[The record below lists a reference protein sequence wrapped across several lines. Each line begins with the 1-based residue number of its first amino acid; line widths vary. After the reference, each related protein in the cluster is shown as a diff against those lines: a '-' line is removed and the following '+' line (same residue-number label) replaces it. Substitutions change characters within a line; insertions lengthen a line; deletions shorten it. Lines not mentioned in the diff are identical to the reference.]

1 MSYSSTLPIYI
12 GYEVREH
19 RAWDVCS
26 FSIKVNHEDYL
37 SPSYRGSP
45 DIDVRKLRSQDI
57 PEYDRNL
64 GEPQS
69 TDFTFTRFWVPYLTG
84 FKGKA
89 IFVDCDFLF
98 LDDIGKLAKY
108 ADDHAVAVVK
118 HPAYEPHTEIKMDG
132 ISQHRSYRKNW
143 ASLMVFNCEHPSN
156 QILKPEY
163 LNTHKPG
170 LDFHHLS
177 WLRDEEI
184 NSIPLEWNCL
194 DGYYHIEEPR
204 AIHYTDGG
212 PWFENYKQ
220 TRYSDEWLKYESFE
234 TNARLESAL
243 KNE

>member
-12 GYEVREH
+12 GYEAREH
-19 RAWDVCS
+19 RAWEVCEY
-26 FSIKVNHEDYL
+26 SIRYNNREWLAGEPWPQPV
-37 SPSYRGSP
+37 
-45 DIDVRKLRSQDI
+45 IDTIKLRSQDI

-98 LDDIGKLAKY
+98 LDDIAKLGSY
-108 ADDHAVAVVK
+108 ADDHAVAVVQ
-118 HPAYEPHTEIKMDG
+118 HPPYQPHTDMKMDG
-132 ISQHRSYRKNW
+132 VAQHRSYRKNW

-156 QILKPEY
+156 RMLTPEY

-177 WLRDEEI
+177 WLKDEEI
-184 NSIPLEWNCL
+184 NSIPLDWNCL
-194 DGYYHIEEPR
+194 DGYYHMEEPR

-212 PWFENYKQ
+212 PWFDGYKQ
-220 TRYSDEWLKYESFE
+220 TRYSQQWLKYEDW
-234 TNARLESAL
+234 L
-243 KNE
+243 KDE

>member
-12 GYEVREH
+12 GYEVRER
-19 RAWDVCS
+19 RAWDVCAY
-26 FSIKVNHEDYL
+26 SIRANDRKWFVPEFPGDEGESRLN
-37 SPSYRGSP
+37 
-45 DIDVRKLRSQDI
+45 IIKLRSWDI

-98 LDDIGKLAKY
+98 LDDIAALADY
-108 ADDHAVAVVK
+108 ADDHAVAVVQ
-118 HPAYEPHTEIKMDG
+118 HPPYQPHTDVKMDG
-132 ISQHRSYRKNW
+132 VAQHRSYRKNW

-156 QILKPEY
+156 SILTPEY

-177 WLRDEEI
+177 WLKDEEI
-184 NSIPLEWNCL
+184 DSIPLDWNCL
-194 DGYYHIEEPR
+194 DGYYHIETPC
-204 AIHYTDGG
+204 AVHYTDGG
-212 PWFENYKQ
+212 PWFDGYKE
-220 TRYSDEWLKYESFE
+220 TRYSQLWIEHEEQMKGEM
-234 TNARLESAL
+234 
-243 KNE
+243 

>member
-12 GYEVREH
+12 GYEAREH
-19 RAWDVCS
+19 RAWDVCAY
-26 FSIKVNHEDYL
+26 SIRYFDW
-37 SPSYRGSP
+37 PSLASM
-45 DIDVRKLRSQDI
+45 DIIKLRSQDI

-69 TDFTFTRFWVPYLTG
+69 TDFTFTRFWIPYLTG

-98 LDDIGKLAKY
+98 LDDIAILADY
-108 ADDHAVAVVK
+108 ADDHAVAVVQ
-118 HPAYEPHTEIKMDG
+118 HPPYQPHADVKMDG
-132 ISQHRSYRKNW
+132 VSQHRSYRKNW

-156 QILKPEY
+156 SILTPEY

-177 WLRDEEI
+177 WLKDEEI
-184 NSIPLEWNCL
+184 NSIPLDWNCL
-194 DGYYHIEEPR
+194 DGYYHLETPC

-212 PWFENYKQ
+212 PWFKGYKE
-220 TRYSDEWLKYESFE
+220 TRYSQLWIDHEDQM
-234 TNARLESAL
+234 
-243 KNE
+243 KNHIGRSR